1 MAEAA
6 KPALASLRCPL
17 LSQDESRAHRAAS
30 SALQRNSGAK
40 THAWVSDKH
49 NAIAGLQRWLVEY
62 CRHAGGEV
70 EPVATVKPRRIL
82 CAHMSDPVD
91 YRTPSWPVVADNN
104 TGGRW
109 LESLCG
115 PSATP
120 GRFRRHF
127 IQLGQHRLGSNN
139 VFDFILDVAFDVQ
152 EHYERMAQR
161 CILPLVPLP
170 SQQSRSSNS
179 CSTTMFGTQGV
190 KRRSPPR
197 KSSDVATVLVILKS
211 FTGGTLLV
219 VPAGFQQ
226 AGLLSGHM
234 IFWGAGLLQLLC
246 MMKLLETHRMWGG
259 SFSQLAGRAIGRA
272 GAVAVDV
279 SVVLAQLGFVITE
292 MIYVAQNG
300 SFALRNTI
308 ARFPGLAALLPR
320 AATTGSCDLVVA
332 LLWTQLLIVVPAA
345 WHRELTALT
354 AFNLV
359 GNLLVII
366 TLFMLSATT
375 FRGLAR
381 SGIAEDVRFVSSL
394 PDCLA
399 FLGVAV
405 FTFDGINMV
414 IPMYTAHRNKASF
427 KRILLWTI
435 IGIIALF
442 SAFGGAS
449 TLLYGAD
456 VQPILT
462 LNLPQD
468 SMTADWVPLGF
479 AMASLC
485 LVPLMAF
492 PTYEI
497 LEGLAQWSGFGAH
510 LVSSH
515 HRVNAFRSGLLIMCC
530 IVAHTF
536 KAQLHDF
543 LALTGAIGCVPLAFV
558 YPSVI
563 HLKLMARS
571 PAQVVGDCLCL
582 TLGFSIAVLCT
593 VSILSSS

>member
-1 MAEAA
+1 MDEAT
-6 KPALASLRCPL
+6 KPTLASLRSPL
-17 LSQDESRAHRAAS
+17 LSQDEHWAHSAGS
-30 SALQRNSGAK
+30 SAWQRNGAAK
-40 THAWVSDKH
+40 TQTWVSDEH
-49 NAIAGLQRWLVEY
+49 NRIAGLQRWLVEY
-62 CRHAGGEV
+62 CRHADGEA
-70 EPVATVKPRRIL
+70 EPVVTARPRRIL

-91 YRTPSWPVVADNN
+91 YRVGPRPLVADSAS
-104 TGGRW
+104 GGGW
-109 LESLCG
+109 LASLCG

-127 IQLGQHRLGSNN
+127 MQLGQHRLGSND

-161 CILPLVPLP
+161 RIRPFAPLP
-170 SQQSRSSNS
+170 SYQNREKS
-179 CSTTMFGTQGV
+179 CSTTTLGAQGV
-190 KRRSPPR
+190 ECRCPCR
-197 KSSDVATVLVILKS
+197 KSSDVATVLVILKA

-219 VPAGFQQ
+219 VPSGFQR
-226 AGLLSGHM
+226 AGILSGNM
-234 IFWGAGLLQLLC
+234 IFWGAGLLQLWC

-259 SFSQLAGRAIGRA
+259 SFSQLAGQAMGRA
-272 GAVAVDV
+272 GAAAVDV

-300 SFALRNTI
+300 SFALHNTI
-308 ARFPGLAALLPR
+308 ARFPSLAGLLPN
-320 AATTGSCDLVVA
+320 AGATGSCDLVVA

-359 GNLLVII
+359 GNLLVIS
-366 TLFMLSATT
+366 TLIMLSAMT
-375 FRGLAR
+375 FGGLAH

-394 PDCLA
+394 PECLA
-399 FLGVAV
+399 FLGVSV

-414 IPMYTAHRNKASF
+414 IPMYTAHHNKASF

-435 IGIIALF
+435 IGIIVLF
-442 SAFGGAS
+442 SAFGSAS
-449 TLLYGAD
+449 ALLYGTQ

-462 LNLPQD
+462 LNLPRD
-468 SMTADWVPLGF
+468 SLTADWVPLGF

-497 LEGLAQWSGFGAH
+497 LEGLARWSGFGAH

-515 HRVNAFRSGLLIMCC
+515 QRVNAFRAGLLMLCC
-530 IVAHTF
+530 AVAHMF
-536 KAQLHDF
+536 KAQLRDF

-563 HLKLMARS
+563 HLKLMAKS

-582 TLGFSIAVLCT
+582 ALGLVIAVVCT
-593 VSILSSS
+593 ASVLSSS